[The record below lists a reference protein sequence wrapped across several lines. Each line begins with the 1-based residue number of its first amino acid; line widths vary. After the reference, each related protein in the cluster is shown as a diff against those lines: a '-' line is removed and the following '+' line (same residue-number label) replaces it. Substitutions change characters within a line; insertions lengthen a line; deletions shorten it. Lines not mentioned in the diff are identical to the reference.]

1 MVFISDFHRLRDSF
15 VRTER
20 SRTRTND
27 VPVITDEGATI
38 EDGGR
43 VSSVQKVYV
52 QANISNQYGAF
63 YAQVKYDVKWTDKN
77 GVEHTE
83 QKSTNAYYFKATSD
97 TVFYEA
103 IIPATESRQYGILAD
118 RRDQRERPSSRPKP
132 SNTAICA
139 IWNRIFERYER
150 ADSPARPARDS
161 EEPNSNILSN
171 RKKIMN

>member
-1 MVFISDFHRLRDSF
+1 MSEEAIWAEQSLADYPPATCSDHRTLRSSTAARAKLKEVGPEQTTF
-15 VRTER
+15 
-20 SRTRTND
+20 
-27 VPVITDEGATI
+27 PVITDEGATI

-103 IIPATESRQYGILAD
+103 IIPAQKAGSTVYWLIVVTNENGLSSVTEAQQY
-118 RRDQRERPSSRPKP
+118 SVY
-132 SNTAICA
+132 AI
-139 IWNRIFERYER
+139 
-150 ADSPARPARDS
+150 
-161 EEPNSNILSN
+161 
-171 RKKIMN
+171 

>member
-1 MVFISDFHRLRDSF
+1 MKKWFLFLIFIACAIPSCELKEVGPEQTTF
-15 VRTER
+15 
-20 SRTRTND
+20 
-27 VPVITDEGATI
+27 PVITDEGATI

-103 IIPATESRQYGILAD
+103 IIPAQKAGSTVS
-118 RRDQRERPSSRPKP
+118 
-132 SNTAICA
+132 
-139 IWNRIFERYER
+139 
-150 ADSPARPARDS
+150 
-161 EEPNSNILSN
+161 
-171 RKKIMN
+171 

>member
-1 MVFISDFHRLRDSF
+1 MKKWFLFLIFIACAIPSCELKEVGPEQTTF
-15 VRTER
+15 
-20 SRTRTND
+20 
-27 VPVITDEGATI
+27 PVITDEGATI

-103 IIPATESRQYGILAD
+103 IIPAQKAGSR
-118 RRDQRERPSSRPKP
+118 
-132 SNTAICA
+132 
-139 IWNRIFERYER
+139 
-150 ADSPARPARDS
+150 S
-161 EEPNSNILSN
+161 EEHTSELQS
-171 RKKIMN
+171 R

>member
-1 MVFISDFHRLRDSF
+1 MKKWFLFLIFIACAIPSCELKEVGPEQTTF
-15 VRTER
+15 
-20 SRTRTND
+20 
-27 VPVITDEGATI
+27 PVITDEGATI

-77 GVEHTE
+77 GEHTE

-103 IIPATESRQYGILAD
+103 IIPAQKAGSTVYWLIVVTNENGLSSVTEAQQY
-118 RRDQRERPSSRPKP
+118 SVY
-132 SNTAICA
+132 AI
-139 IWNRIFERYER
+139 
-150 ADSPARPARDS
+150 
-161 EEPNSNILSN
+161 
-171 RKKIMN
+171 

>member
-1 MVFISDFHRLRDSF
+1 MKKWFLFLIFIACAIPSCELKEVGPEQTTF
-15 VRTER
+15 
-20 SRTRTND
+20 
-27 VPVITDEGATI
+27 PVITDEGATI

-103 IIPATESRQYGILAD
+103 IIPAQKAGSTVYWLIVVANETGLSSVTEAQQY
-118 RRDQRERPSSRPKP
+118 SVY
-132 SNTAICA
+132 AI
-139 IWNRIFERYER
+139 
-150 ADSPARPARDS
+150 
-161 EEPNSNILSN
+161 
-171 RKKIMN
+171 